1 MSRRSYGSSKKEI
14 NTRNGQENFF
24 DLLNKPIEIYVF
36 IDPLCPECWSLE
48 PFLKKLSIEYGR
60 FFTIRPILTGKL
72 ANLNKQKFDRPKK
85 LRETWEKTAC
95 RTGMSCDGDV
105 WIENPIT
112 FPWIASIAVKAAE
125 LQGKK
130 RGREFL
136 RKVQEQ
142 LFLNKQDVTTESV
155 LLKLAE
161 ETRLDIEEFKEDLY
175 SHTAKKALQ
184 CDLKLTKEMEVD
196 QVPTLVFFNEAEEEE
211 GLKITGVYSYDVY
224 VRILKEIMKKEI
236 FPADKPPLE
245 EFLSHFGFVGNKE
258 IAVVYDW
265 TEAET
270 EKEMKKLQLKQLVE
284 KVPVKYGVFWKYSNS
299 VKSS

>member
-1 MSRRSYGSSKKEI
+1 MSKNSYGSSNRTTGSSKEKM
-14 NTRNGQENFF
+14 FF
-24 DLLNKPIEIYVF
+24 DMLNKPVEIYVF

-48 PFLKKLSIEYGR
+48 PFLKKLTIEYGR

-85 LRETWEKTAC
+85 LRDTWEKTAS

-105 WIENPIT
+105 WIENPIS

-136 RKVQEQ
+136 RKVQEE
-142 LFLNKQDVTTESV
+142 LFLNKQDVTMEEV
-155 LLKLAE
+155 LVRLAAETKL
-161 ETRLDIEEFKEDLY
+161 DVEEFKDDLY

-196 QVPTLVFFNEAEEEE
+196 QVPALVFFNESEEEE
-211 GLKITGVYSYDVY
+211 GLKITGLYSYDVY
-224 VRILKEIMKKEI
+224 VNVLKEIVKKEI
-236 FPADKPPLE
+236 APSSKPPLE

-265 TEAET
+265 TEAQT

-284 KVPVKYGVFWKYSNS
+284 KVPVKYGTFWKYCDSI
-299 VKSS
+299 KSS

>member
-14 NTRNGQENFF
+14 NTRNAQENFF

-60 FFTIRPILTGKL
+60 FFTIRPILTGKM

-142 LFLNKQDVTTESV
+142 LFLNKQDVTMESV
-155 LLKLAE
+155 LLELAE

-284 KVPVKYGVFWKYSNS
+284 KVPVKYGVFWKYSSS